1 MGLHRVLES
10 VHRRIL
16 QRVVAESGE
25 FPELGKKFWETGP
38 GRLESLLAR
47 YLEDAKR
54 RGILDVDDPAR
65 VAARLVGQVTGLY
78 LLPMLAGIRNRPSE
92 AEIRRDV
99 DDVITGFMAAQR
111 RRT

>member
-1 MGLHRVLES
+1 VLET
-10 VHRRIL
+10 VHRQIL
-16 QRVVAESGE
+16 QRVVAESRE

-38 GRLESLLAR
+38 GRMEGLVAR

-65 VAARLVGQVTGLY
+65 VATRLVGQVTGLY
-78 LLPMLAGIRNRPSE
+78 LLPMLAGIRSRPSE

-99 DDVITGFMAAQR
+99 DDIIAGFMASRR